1 LKRATVM
8 KYKGK
13 IFIVDDDT
21 LIVQMLSRA
30 LENEG
35 YDVQSETANFKSI
48 VNTIKSWLPDVVLL
62 DIKLPDADGIRILD
76 DIKSHGIASQ
86 VVMLTSDDNVDVAV
100 KCIKLGAEDYLTK
113 PFNIEKVKIV
123 VRNVVEKGM
132 LKFEVGY
139 LRGVYSKF
147 FDRDIIGKSLAI
159 NSLKAEVEKLGASC
173 VPSVLITGESGT
185 GKELFAR
192 RLHRIMKGDKNT
204 CFPFIAVN
212 CCALPETLL
221 ESELFGYEKGAF
233 TDAKTEG
240 KGIFQLANGGTILLD
255 EIGDMKFGVQS
266 KLLRV
271 LEERTLRRV
280 GGHEEIPIDVLVIA
294 TTNTEIAEAAKKGEF
309 RRDLFYRLNTFSIHV
324 LPLRERKEDIPMLSQ
339 YFLKFFALRYKNKT
353 EHKLSP
359 ESEKLLSSYSW
370 PGNVREL
377 KNIMEKIV
385 VLQKSEVIMP
395 EHLPKEIFVQSVTPA
410 GQSEKKFLL
419 PEEGISIDALEK
431 DLILQALERTKNNK
445 MLASKLLNMSYDSL
459 RYQIKKFNI
468 DL

>member
-1 LKRATVM
+1 M
-8 KYKGK
+8 KHKGK
-13 IFIVDDDT
+13 IFIIDDDT
-21 LIVQMLSRA
+21 LIVQMLSRV
-30 LENEG
+30 LKNDG
-35 YDVQSETANFKSI
+35 YNVQSETVNFKNI

-62 DIKLPDADGIRILD
+62 DIKLPEADGIKILEE
-76 DIKSHGIASQ
+76 IKNCSIVSQ
-86 VVMLTSDDNVDVAV
+86 VIMLTSDDNIDVAV

-123 VRNVVEKGM
+123 IRNVVEKCM
-132 LKFEVGY
+132 LKLEVGY
-139 LRGVYSKF
+139 LRGVYSERF
-147 FDRDIIGKSLAI
+147 NRDIIGESPAI
-159 NSLKAEVEKLGASC
+159 NRLKAEVETLGASR

-192 RLHRIMKGDKNT
+192 HLHRITKGDKNI

-233 TDAKTEG
+233 TDAKAET
-240 KGIFQLANGGTILLD
+240 KGIFQLANGGTVLLD
-255 EIGDMKFGVQS
+255 EIGDMKFDIQS

-271 LEERTLRRV
+271 LEERTVRRI
-280 GGHEEIPIDVLVIA
+280 GGHEEIPIDNELIIA
-294 TTNTEIAEAAKKGEF
+294 TTNKDISEAVKKGAF

-324 LPLRERKEDIPMLSQ
+324 PPLRERKEDILMLSQ
-339 YFLKFFALRYKNKT
+339 YFLEFFTQRYKNNT
-353 EHKLSP
+353 DYKLSP
-359 ESEKLLSSYSW
+359 ESENLLCSYSW

-385 VLQKSEVIMP
+385 VLHKSEVIMP
-395 EHLPKEIFVQSVTPA
+395 EHLPQEIFDQSTT
-410 GQSEKKFLL
+410 QIDQLKKKFLL
-419 PEEGISIDALEK
+419 PEEGISIDGLEK
-431 DLILQALERTKNNK
+431 DLILQALKRTKNNK

-468 DL
+468 NL

>member
-1 LKRATVM
+1 M
-8 KYKGK
+8 NYKGK

-21 LIVQMLSRA
+21 LIVEMLSRA
-30 LENEG
+30 LKSEG
-35 YDVQSETANFKSI
+35 YDVRSETTNFQSI
-48 VNTIKSWLPDVVLL
+48 VNTIKSWLPDVLLL
-62 DIKLPDADGIRILD
+62 DIKLPDSDGIGILEEMR
-76 DIKSHGIASQ
+76 SRGIASQ
-86 VVMLTSDDNVDVAV
+86 VVMLTSNDSVDVAV

-113 PFNIEKVKIV
+113 PFNIEKLKIV

-132 LKFEVGY
+132 LKSEVGY
-139 LRGVYSKF
+139 LRGVYSEF
-147 FDRDIIGKSLAI
+147 FARDIIGESPAI
-159 NSLKAEVEKLGASC
+159 NRLKAEVETLGTSH
-173 VPSVLITGESGT
+173 VPSLLITGESGT

-192 RLHRIMKGDKNT
+192 RLHKIMKEDKIM

-212 CCALPETLL
+212 CSALPETLL

-233 TDAKTEG
+233 TDAKAES
-240 KGIFQLANGGTILLD
+240 KGIFQVASRGTILLD
-255 EIGDMKFGVQS
+255 EIGDMKLDVQS

-271 LEERTLRRV
+271 LEERTLRRI

-294 TTNTEIAEAAKKGEF
+294 TTNKDIAEAAKNGEF
-309 RRDLFYRLNTFSIHV
+309 RRDLFYRLNTFSIHIP
-324 LPLRERKEDIPMLSQ
+324 PLRERKEDILLLSQ
-339 YFLKFFALRYKNKT
+339 YFLKFFARRYKNKT

-359 ESEKLLSSYSW
+359 ESENLLCSYSW

-377 KNIMEKIV
+377 KNIMEKLV
-385 VLQKSEVIMP
+385 VLQKAEVILP
-395 EHLPKEIFVQSVTPA
+395 EHLPKEILVQSATPV
-410 GQSEKKFLL
+410 GQSEKNFLL

-431 DLILQALERTKNNK
+431 DLILQALERTGNNK

>member
-1 LKRATVM
+1 M

-13 IFIVDDDT
+13 IFIVDDDS

-30 LENEG
+30 LKNDG
-35 YDVQSETANFKSI
+35 YDVQSETDNFKSI
-48 VNTIKSWLPDVVLL
+48 VSNIKSWLPDVVLL
-62 DIKLPDADGIRILD
+62 DIKLPEADGIRILEEM
-76 DIKSHGIASQ
+76 KSHGIASQ

-123 VRNVVEKGM
+123 VRNVVEKSM
-132 LKFEVGY
+132 LKFEVSY
-139 LRGVYSKF
+139 LRGIYSEF
-147 FDRDIIGKSLAI
+147 FDRDIIGESLAI
-159 NSLKAEVEKLGASC
+159 NRLKAEVDTLGASR
-173 VPSVLITGESGT
+173 VPSFLITGESGT

-192 RLHRIMKGDKNT
+192 RLHRIMKGDKNI

-233 TDAKTEG
+233 TDAKAES
-240 KGIFQLANGGTILLD
+240 KGIFQLASGGTILLD
-255 EIGDMKFGVQS
+255 EIGDMKFDLQS

-271 LEERTLRRV
+271 LEERTLRKI
-280 GGHEEIPIDVLVIA
+280 GGREEIPIDVLVIA
-294 TTNTEIAEAAKKGEF
+294 TSNKDIAEAAKKGEF

-324 LPLRERKEDIPMLSQ
+324 PPLRERKEDIPMLSQ
-339 YFLKFFALRYKNKT
+339 YFLKLFAQRYKSKT
-353 EHKLSP
+353 EHKLSTK
-359 ESEKLLSSYSW
+359 SETLLCSYSW

-385 VLQKSEVIMP
+385 VIYKPEVIMP
-395 EHLPKEIFVQSVTPA
+395 KHLPKEIFDQSVTPVD
-410 GQSEKKFLL
+410 QSEKKFLL
-419 PEEGISIDALEK
+419 PEEGISIDVLEK

-459 RYQIKKFNI
+459 RYQIKKFNL
-468 DL
+468 DV

>member
-1 LKRATVM
+1 M

-30 LENEG
+30 LKNEG

-48 VNTIKSWLPDVVLL
+48 VNNVKSWLPDVVLL
-62 DIKLPDADGIRILD
+62 DIKLPEADGIRILEEM
-76 DIKSHGIASQ
+76 KSLSIASQ

-132 LKFEVGY
+132 LKLEVGY
-139 LRGVYSKF
+139 LRGVYSEF
-147 FDRDIIGKSLAI
+147 FDRDIIGESLAI
-159 NSLKAEVEKLGASC
+159 NRLKTEVEKLGASC

-192 RLHRIMKGDKNT
+192 RLHRIMKEDKNT

-233 TDAKTEG
+233 TDAKAES
-240 KGIFQLANGGTILLD
+240 KGIFQLASGGTILLD

-271 LEERTLRRV
+271 LEERTLRRI

-294 TTNTEIAEAAKKGEF
+294 TSNKDIAEAAKKGEF
-309 RRDLFYRLNTFSIHV
+309 RRDLFYRLNTFSIHIP
-324 LPLRERKEDIPMLSQ
+324 PLRERKEDIPVLSQ
-339 YFLKFFALRYKNKT
+339 YFLKFFAQRYKNKT
-353 EHKLSP
+353 EHKLSS
-359 ESEKLLSSYSW
+359 ESETLLCSYSW

-395 EHLPKEIFVQSVTPA
+395 EHLPKEIFVQSVTPV

-431 DLILQALERTKNNK
+431 DLMLQALERTKNNK
-445 MLASKLLNMSYDSL
+445 MLASKLLNMSYDSF

>member
-1 LKRATVM
+1 M

-21 LIVQMLSRA
+21 LIVEMLSRA
-30 LENEG
+30 LKNEG
-35 YDVQSETANFKSI
+35 YDVRSETANFQST

-62 DIKLPDADGIRILD
+62 DIKLPEADGMSILEEM
-76 DIKSHGIASQ
+76 KTCGIASQ
-86 VVMLTSDDNVDVAV
+86 VVMLTSNDSVDVAV

-123 VRNVVEKGM
+123 VGNVVEKGM
-132 LKFEVGY
+132 LELEVGY
-139 LRGVYSKF
+139 LRGVYSEF
-147 FDRDIIGKSLAI
+147 FDRDIIGESLAI
-159 NSLKAEVEKLGASC
+159 NRLKAEVETLGASR
-173 VPSVLITGESGT
+173 VPSLLITGESGT

-192 RLHRIMKGDKNT
+192 RIHRIMKEDKGV
-204 CFPFIAVN
+204 CSPFIAVN

-233 TDAKTEG
+233 TDAKAES
-240 KGIFQLANGGTILLD
+240 KGIFQLASGGTILLD
-255 EIGDMKFGVQS
+255 EIGDMKFDLQS

-271 LEERTLRRV
+271 LEERTLRKI
-280 GGHEEIPIDVLVIA
+280 GGREEIPIDVLVIA
-294 TTNTEIAEAAKKGEF
+294 TTNKDIVEATKKGEF

-324 LPLRERKEDIPMLSQ
+324 PPLRERKEDILLLSQ
-339 YFLKFFALRYKNKT
+339 YFLNFFARRYKNKMK
-353 EHKLSP
+353 HKLSP
-359 ESEKLLSSYSW
+359 KSENLLRSYSW

-395 EHLPKEIFVQSVTPA
+395 EHLPKEIFVQSVTPV

-445 MLASKLLNMSYDSL
+445 ILASKLLNMSYDSL
-459 RYQIKKFNI
+459 RYQIKKFNL
-468 DL
+468 DV

>member
-1 LKRATVM
+1 M

-30 LENEG
+30 LKNEG

-48 VNTIKSWLPDVVLL
+48 VSTTKSWLPDVVLL
-62 DIKLPDADGIRILD
+62 DIKLPETDGIRILEEM
-76 DIKSHGIASQ
+76 KSHGITSQ

-132 LKFEVGY
+132 LKSEVGY
-139 LRGVYSKF
+139 LRGVYSEF
-147 FDRDIIGKSLAI
+147 FDRDIIGESLAI
-159 NSLKAEVEKLGASC
+159 NRLKAEVDTLGASC
-173 VPSVLITGESGT
+173 VPSFLITGESGT

-192 RLHRIMKGDKNT
+192 RLHRIMKEDKNI

-233 TDAKTEG
+233 TDAKAES
-240 KGIFQLANGGTILLD
+240 KGIFQLASGGTVLLD
-255 EIGDMKFGVQS
+255 EIGEMKFDVQS

-271 LEERTLRRV
+271 LEERTLRKI
-280 GGHEEIPIDVLVIA
+280 GGREEITIDVLVIA
-294 TTNTEIAEAAKKGEF
+294 TTNKDIAEATKKGEF
-309 RRDLFYRLNTFSIHV
+309 RKDLFFRLNTFSIHV
-324 LPLRERKEDIPMLSQ
+324 PPLRERKEDIIVLSQ
-339 YFLKFFALRYKNKT
+339 YFLKYFAQRYKNNTDYKF
-353 EHKLSP
+353 SP
-359 ESEKLLSSYSW
+359 ESENLLYSYSW

-395 EHLPKEIFVQSVTPA
+395 EHLPEEILVQSVTPF

-468 DL
+468 DV

>member
-1 LKRATVM
+1 M

-294 TTNTEIAEAAKKGEF
+294 TTNTDIAEAAKKGEF

>member
-294 TTNTEIAEAAKKGEF
+294 TTNTDIAEAAKKGEF